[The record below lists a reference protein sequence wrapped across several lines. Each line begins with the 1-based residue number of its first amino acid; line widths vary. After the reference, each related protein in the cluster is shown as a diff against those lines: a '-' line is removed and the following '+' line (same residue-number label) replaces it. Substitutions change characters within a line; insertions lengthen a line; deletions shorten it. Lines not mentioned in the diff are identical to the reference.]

1 MKRKQVLERL
11 GFSVGRSKQKRVII
25 LTDIAAEADDPYAI
39 VHHLLSPSEDVKG
52 IVAVHFAGQS
62 AEHGED
68 AALRTGTRDRSFEAG
83 RKILELMEIDD
94 VPLLRGAAGPLRI
107 FDQASKETND
117 PYASEFPESEGADFI
132 NRETLTEDDRPL
144 YIACQG
150 ALTDLAIALQ
160 KCPRIASRMT
170 AILIAGAPYPGG
182 GFEPNLSEDI
192 RAGQIIFDSDLPL
205 WQIPM
210 NVYSGS
216 PVSLS
221 EIVANVRPCG
231 KIGAWLCQE
240 MLDLNDA
247 FGARSEREDWPHGEM
262 WSIGDNPTVYV
273 LLQSR
278 LRRTWQTIRAPRIA
292 DDMTYVPNPE
302 GREIRVYENI
312 DQRLG
317 IGDLFAKLKLCYG
330 HHGA

>member
-1 MKRKQVLERL
+1 MKREQVLERL

-68 AALRTGTRDRSFEAG
+68 APLRSGTRDRSYESG
-83 RKILELMEIDD
+83 QKILDLMEIDN
-94 VPLLRGAAGPLRI
+94 VPLLRGAAGPLPACG
-107 FDQASKETND
+107 QAYD
-117 PYASEFPESEGADFI
+117 DASDLPESEGADFI
-132 NRETLTEDDRPL
+132 IREAMTEDDRPL

-150 ALTDLAIALQ
+150 ALTDLAIALR
-160 KCPRIASRMT
+160 KCPQTASRMT
-170 AILIAGAPYPGG
+170 AILIAGAPYPAG

-192 RAGQIIFDSDLPL
+192 RAGQIVFDSALPL

-216 PVSLS
+216 PVSLA

-231 KIGAWLCQE
+231 KIGAWLCEE
-240 MLDLNDA
+240 MLALNDA
-247 FGARSEREDWPHGEM
+247 FGARSVREDWPHGEM

-278 LRRTWQTIRAPRIA
+278 LRKTWQVIQAPRIA
-292 DDMTYVPNPE
+292 DDMTYIPNPE

-330 HHGA
+330 QQDA